1 MTAWAIAGFL
11 WSLVVI
17 ALVTL
22 LPTDPDVGIV
32 PAEGRS
38 TSCSMD
44 YGGPAPDGF
53 WIFAGGQRLLNTVL
67 FVPAGALLVL
77 AASRWRIGWVL
88 VPLGLAGL
96 AAYSVVIELIQ
107 LELARIDRACD
118 VTDVVDNVSGA
129 LHRRRDRAGADAGVP
144 AVAAPRIPVVEEGAQ
159 RLSRDP
165 VTGRPRDRVARAS
178 SLLDQRRTRSLACGP

>member
-1 MTAWAIAGFL
+1 MVPAGGVDAMLVGAAASGAFFALVALAMRRSVGSMTAWAIAGFL

-32 PAEGRS
+32 PAEGRA

-77 AASRWRIGWVL
+77 AGSRWRIGWVL

-129 LHRRRDRAGADAGVP
+129 VIGVGVGLVLLLVLRPWRHRR
-144 AVAAPRIPVVEEGAQ
+144 
-159 RLSRDP
+159 S
-165 VTGRPRDRVARAS
+165 
-178 SLLDQRRTRSLACGP
+178 

>member
-1 MTAWAIAGFL
+1 MLVGAAASAALFALVALGLRRSLGSVTAWAIAGFL

-22 LPTDPDVGIV
+22 LPTVPDIGVV

-53 WIFAGGQRLLNTVL
+53 WIFAAGQRLLNTVL
-67 FVPAGALLVL
+67 FIPAGALLVL

-88 VPLGLAGL
+88 VPLGLFAL
-96 AAYSVVIELIQ
+96 AAYSVAIELVQ

-129 LHRRRDRAGADAGVP
+129 GIGVVVGLVLILVFRPWRHRR
-144 AVAAPRIPVVEEGAQ
+144 
-159 RLSRDP
+159 
-165 VTGRPRDRVARAS
+165 
-178 SLLDQRRTRSLACGP
+178 